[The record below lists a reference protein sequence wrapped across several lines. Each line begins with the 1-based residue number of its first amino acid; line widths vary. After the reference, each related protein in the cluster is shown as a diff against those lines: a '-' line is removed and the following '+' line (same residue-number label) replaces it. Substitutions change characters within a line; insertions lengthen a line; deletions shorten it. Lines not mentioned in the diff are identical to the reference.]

1 MAKAKKKQSVPG
13 LTKCPTGIQGLD
25 ELTLGGLPGGRPT
38 LVCGSAGTGKTL
50 LAMEFLVHGA
60 TEYDEP
66 GVFVSFE
73 ESEADLTKNL
83 ASLGWDISKLS
94 KQKKLVIEYIHIE
107 RNEIEETGEY
117 DLEGLFIRLRDA
129 IDSIG
134 AKRIVLDTVEALFGG
149 FTNDMIMRAEIRRLF
164 RWLKEKDLTA
174 IITGEPGDATITRH
188 GLEEYVSDCV
198 IVLNNIINK
207 QVATRRI
214 RIVKYR
220 GSSHGADEYPF
231 LIDENGISILPLTSL
246 GLDYPVTT
254 KRISTGIERLDMMLE
269 GKGYYRN
276 TSILISGMAG
286 TGKSSIA
293 ASFAESACRRGER
306 ALYFSFEEAPKQIIR
321 NMRSIGIILE
331 PWVKKG
337 LLKFKTARSTTFG
350 LEMHLAVIHK
360 EVNDFEPNVVVIDTI
375 SNLGSSAGEQE
386 IKGLMSRMI
395 DFMKMRKITAL
406 FTDLTHGG
414 ASPEATESNISS
426 LMDTWVL
433 IRDIESQGERNRG
446 IFVIKSRGM
455 AHSNQIREFVLTDNG
470 IDLIDVYV
478 GPSEVLTGTARMTR
492 DAEEKA
498 NRLLRDQEVLFKR
511 RVLEN
516 KRKAFEAQMEKLRAE
531 FMTEEEALKKSIEE
545 SKLRDEA
552 VQEDRN
558 RMGKT
563 RGRD

>member
-1 MAKAKKKQSVPG
+1 MP
-13 LTKCPTGIQGLD
+13 LIPC
-25 ELTLGGLPGGRPT
+25 
-38 LVCGSAGTGKTL
+38 
-50 LAMEFLVHGA
+50 
-60 TEYDEP
+60 
-66 GVFVSFE
+66 
-73 ESEADLTKNL
+73 
-83 ASLGWDISKLS
+83 
-94 KQKKLVIEYIHIE
+94 
-107 RNEIEETGEY
+107 
-117 DLEGLFIRLRDA
+117 
-129 IDSIG
+129 G

-531 FMTEEEALKKSIEE
+531 FMTEEEALKKSIAEA
-545 SKLRDEA
+545 KLRDEA

>member
-414 ASPEATESNISS
+414 ASPVATESNISS

-478 GPSEVLTGTARMTR
+478 GPSEVLTGTARMAR
-492 DAEEKA
+492 EAEEKA

-545 SKLRDEA
+545 AKLRDEA

>member
-1 MAKAKKKQSVPG
+1 
-13 LTKCPTGIQGLD
+13 
-25 ELTLGGLPGGRPT
+25 
-38 LVCGSAGTGKTL
+38 
-50 LAMEFLVHGA
+50 
-60 TEYDEP
+60 
-66 GVFVSFE
+66 
-73 ESEADLTKNL
+73 
-83 ASLGWDISKLS
+83 
-94 KQKKLVIEYIHIE
+94 
-107 RNEIEETGEY
+107 
-117 DLEGLFIRLRDA
+117 
-129 IDSIG
+129 
-134 AKRIVLDTVEALFGG
+134 
-149 FTNDMIMRAEIRRLF
+149 
-164 RWLKEKDLTA
+164 
-174 IITGEPGDATITRH
+174 
-188 GLEEYVSDCV
+188 CV

-375 SNLGSSAGEQE
+375 SNLSSSAGEQE

-414 ASPEATESNISS
+414 ASPVATESNISS

-433 IRDIESQGERNRG
+433 VRDIESQGERNRG

-531 FMTEEEALKKSIEE
+531 FMTEEEELKKSIEE
-545 SKLRDEA
+545 AKLRDEA